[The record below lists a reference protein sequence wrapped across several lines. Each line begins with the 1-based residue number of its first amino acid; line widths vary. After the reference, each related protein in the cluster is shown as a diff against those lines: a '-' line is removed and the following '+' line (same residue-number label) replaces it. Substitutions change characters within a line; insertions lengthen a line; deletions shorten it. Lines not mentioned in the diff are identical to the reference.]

1 MFEKRDVATVDVKGA
16 YLQTIMS
23 KNAVVKLTDE
33 QVEIMCKI
41 DGMRD
46 KYVTYKKERKVMYL
60 MFNSGLYSKL

>member
-1 MFEKRDVATVDVKGA
+1 MRLKKDITTIDIKGVC
-16 YLQTIMS
+16 LCTTIN
-23 KNAVVKLTDE
+23 KFIVVKLTDE